1 MVHHEIEAHYVG
13 QRSYRDSH
21 KSARLTKGKA
31 ARYALPPSRRT
42 LTLYNTPAF
51 TCARV
56 SLWLP
61 MQPQGGGLCKWVPLH
76 HFAIVARG
84 RFLLESER
92 HMAGEEGGWN
102 EDAMAGACHGDG
114 GGGGCCSDALLV
126 FKTPFDQMI
135 PTYVVRQTTNLQ
147 VSSFSALTS
156 ILFKLHLMEDALD
169 RKRYGYILILGRLT

>member
-31 ARYALPPSRRT
+31 ARYAAAVASHT
-42 LTLYNTPAF
+42 YSYNTPAF

-56 SLWLP
+56 SLWLR

-92 HMAGEEGGWN
+92 HMAGEEGG
-102 EDAMAGACHGDG
+102 
-114 GGGGCCSDALLV
+114 
-126 FKTPFDQMI
+126 
-135 PTYVVRQTTNLQ
+135 
-147 VSSFSALTS
+147 
-156 ILFKLHLMEDALD
+156 
-169 RKRYGYILILGRLT
+169 

>member
-31 ARYALPPSRRT
+31 ARYAAAAVASHT
-42 LTLYNTPAF
+42 YSVFVAKLYNTPAF

-56 SLWLP
+56 SGLWLP

-76 HFAIVARG
+76 HFAIVAPG

-92 HMAGEEGGWN
+92 HMGEEGG
-102 EDAMAGACHGDG
+102 
-114 GGGGCCSDALLV
+114 
-126 FKTPFDQMI
+126 
-135 PTYVVRQTTNLQ
+135 
-147 VSSFSALTS
+147 
-156 ILFKLHLMEDALD
+156 
-169 RKRYGYILILGRLT
+169 

>member
-31 ARYALPPSRRT
+31 ARYAAAAVAVASHT
-42 LTLYNTPAF
+42 YSVFAAKLYNTPAF

-92 HMAGEEGGWN
+92 HMGEEGG
-102 EDAMAGACHGDG
+102 
-114 GGGGCCSDALLV
+114 
-126 FKTPFDQMI
+126 
-135 PTYVVRQTTNLQ
+135 
-147 VSSFSALTS
+147 
-156 ILFKLHLMEDALD
+156 
-169 RKRYGYILILGRLT
+169 